1 MSPIPIF
8 SIITKNINEEW
19 ERKISYNKNVKKN
32 TETNNF
38 ETRLLALKIGKTTEN
53 FKNIPR
59 IGYLNFSIIYNSSIL
74 NNSFYNSTFN
84 IQNHSDSSNSTFC
97 DTKSLINAQNS
108 NPNPLSIIEQPK
120 EYKFNSVKTNFY
132 LKNNLYDIKLYEV
145 YNDFNIPTKY
155 IINSEFYAF
164 LYPCEIRT
172 YAIVI
177 SGYLKTE
184 KIKIEPNIP
193 EIKESKFNSS
203 LGLCFCEKNIELEN
217 ENENKKE
224 IKICSP
230 NIFICRE
237 CQEINKQLYNIK
249 SKYLINI
256 YGRITRL
263 NKGSFHCFGHFLV
276 GNQIEDCIN
285 KFCCKGCEMINL
297 YSNYFKSKE

>member
-32 TETNNF
+32 SETNNF

-172 YAIVI
+172 YSIVI

-193 EIKESKFNSS
+193 EIKESKFN
-203 LGLCFCEKNIELEN
+203 
-217 ENENKKE
+217 
-224 IKICSP
+224 
-230 NIFICRE
+230 
-237 CQEINKQLYNIK
+237 
-249 SKYLINI
+249 
-256 YGRITRL
+256 
-263 NKGSFHCFGHFLV
+263 
-276 GNQIEDCIN
+276 
-285 KFCCKGCEMINL
+285 
-297 YSNYFKSKE
+297 